1 MDNAPLIEAKVN
13 ELVELLRKN
22 PPNIEQAIQIKGK
35 INEAL
40 DNASVPKSLEAF
52 RELDTVTNRLELM
65 DDLELL
71 LSQHQLDNTTA
82 KKYLIQEKI
91 NKGLIIIIGIV
102 MMLLGLGMIIMP
114 APPNFE
120 MFTLFYFNPN
130 DGVTIMDVLS
140 LLIVLTG
147 IYLFAN
153 AIMKKPKS

>member
-13 ELVELLRKN
+13 ELVELLRRN
-22 PPNIEQAIQIKGK
+22 PPNAEQAIQIKGK

-40 DNASVPKSLEAF
+40 VNASLPKSLEAF
-52 RELDTVTNRLELM
+52 RELDANASRLELM

-71 LSQHQLDNTTA
+71 LSQHQLDNTAA
-82 KKYLIQEKI
+82 KKYLVQEKI
-91 NKGLIIIIGIV
+91 NKGLMIIIGVI
-102 MMLLGLGMIIMP
+102 MILLGMGMIIMP

-140 LLIVLTG
+140 LLIMLAGV
-147 IYLFAN
+147 YFFAN
-153 AIMKKPKS
+153 AIMRKPKS